1 MYLLGTL
8 GEMSCEVRQL
18 YGPFGYRLS
27 VRWSDK
33 PNDLKVKKM
42 ALEEISRLYD
52 ELVDTEFHVMPA
64 GQFHIEDIYTKVK
77 SNFSSL
83 CDDSYL
89 CIDNCGRGHN
99 HPEWKHAVRR
109 ALDRLKRI
117 SPRVPKGERNYWTF
131 K

>member
-64 GQFHIEDIYTKVK
+64 WQFHIADIYTKVK

-83 CDDSYL
+83 CDDS
-89 CIDNCGRGHN
+89 
-99 HPEWKHAVRR
+99 
-109 ALDRLKRI
+109 
-117 SPRVPKGERNYWTF
+117 
-131 K
+131 